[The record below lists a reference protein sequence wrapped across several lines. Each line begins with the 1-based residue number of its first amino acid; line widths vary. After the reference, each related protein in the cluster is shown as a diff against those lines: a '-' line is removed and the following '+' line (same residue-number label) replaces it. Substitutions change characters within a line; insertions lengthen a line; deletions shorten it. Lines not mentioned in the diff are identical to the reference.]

1 MRGFAGEIVC
11 MQAVTK
17 LFGFCMTAPPPPP
30 GGGGGV
36 WAVGMGNLCPYNNTD
51 RHIFTQNI
59 HTFMHTYGGNTS

>member
-1 MRGFAGEIVC
+1 MISSCVSLSAPSEE
-11 MQAVTK
+11 T
-17 LFGFCMTAPPPPP
+17 LEDTPPPPP